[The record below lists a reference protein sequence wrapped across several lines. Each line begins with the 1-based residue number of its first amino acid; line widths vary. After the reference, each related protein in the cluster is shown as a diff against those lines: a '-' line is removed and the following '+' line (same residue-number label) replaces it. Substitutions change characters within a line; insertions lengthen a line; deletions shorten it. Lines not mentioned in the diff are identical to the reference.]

1 MKKAPLVI
9 ISLLILVCLSG
20 CGKKRLQKLN
30 PMSQTKLLRY
40 HYRNGSQSLYNG
52 QHEPLISEIKA

>member
-20 CGKKRLQKLN
+20 CGKK
-30 PMSQTKLLRY
+30 TVT
-40 HYRNGSQSLYNG
+40 
-52 QHEPLISEIKA
+52 EPLMWRLDQRIYL